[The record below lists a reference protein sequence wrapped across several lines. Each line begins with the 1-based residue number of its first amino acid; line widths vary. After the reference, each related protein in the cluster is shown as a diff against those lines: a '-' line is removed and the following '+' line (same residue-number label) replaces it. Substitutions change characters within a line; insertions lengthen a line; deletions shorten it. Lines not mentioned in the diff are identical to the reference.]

1 MDELSV
7 TVVPAPTPSQ
17 SIGVLHDEI
26 AASNTV
32 GHLALSTPRRSLTT
46 SPLPLVTTPRS
57 PTTTFQIRRSLEFWN
72 STVVF
77 KQRWRWKLVNDDDYA
92 MADDSAGVVDGSHRM
107 TEMIFPGGS
116 LSSVSMNEGNLLV
129 TVPHTWTPMPFDI
142 LTDTSFAQQRGRR
155 RGLRPWRQFHLTS
168 FPGASGRITFNR
180 MELVPFLEVHVV
192 RHFWKPLEGS
202 RSNFWS
208 VGLGVFGAPRGRS

>member
-1 MDELSV
+1 V

-92 MADDSAGVVDGSHRM
+92 MADDSAVVVDGSHRM
-107 TEMIFPGGS
+107 TEMIFPSGS